1 MPKSSRALDH
11 PLAHPLTAAA
21 PSTAS
26 RPGIIR
32 PMPKDRIRRYR
43 LAPDVRVVIQRS
55 SAHPVEYAIMLL
67 VERDG
72 EWHTVRTF
80 DNAHDPTEHH
90 EHRYVGSEKQ
100 EPIITHGS
108 VNDAMHAAEVKIR
121 GGWSDIVRSWENT

>member
-1 MPKSSRALDH
+1 VGKPPAQNNTSSGSH
-11 PLAHPLTAAA
+11 TW
-21 PSTAS
+21 PSEPS
-26 RPGIIR
+26 GP
-32 PMPKDRIRRYR
+32 
-43 LAPDVRVVIQRS
+43 IQRS

-72 EWHTVRTF
+72 EWHMVRMF

-90 EHRYVGSEKQ
+90 EHRYIGSAKQ

-108 VNDAMHAAEVKIR
+108 VNDAMHAAEVKIK